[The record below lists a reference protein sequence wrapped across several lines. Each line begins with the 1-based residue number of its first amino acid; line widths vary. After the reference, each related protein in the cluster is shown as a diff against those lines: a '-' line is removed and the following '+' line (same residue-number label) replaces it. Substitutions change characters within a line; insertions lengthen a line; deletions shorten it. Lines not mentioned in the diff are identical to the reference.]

1 MIDITIIS
9 DITTFV
15 ALILSIIAISYIYR
29 YNNRI
34 NDMEMINDVIN
45 LQNNKI
51 ADIAW
56 KVDLMYK
63 KTSPSNYT
71 EPINEKIPIESNQK
85 VALNVPIQQMVEH
98 HINDL
103 ENLIINS
110 LKDRELSSSE
120 IQAVVGKTREHVSR
134 TLKKMVDDGVLE
146 RDESHKPYKYRLVSR
161 DNLE

>member
-15 ALILSIIAISYIYR
+15 ALILSVIAISYIYR

-63 KTSPSNYT
+63 KTSLSNYT

-85 VALNVPIQQMVEH
+85 VALNVPIQQMAEH

-103 ENLIINS
+103 ENLILNS